1 MANVRFVRGAAAL
14 TIGLFS
20 LVACAANGA
29 GGDDENEEAA
39 RSGEVNLANV
49 PSLAAAA
56 KGPDLD
62 QDGIADELEEQLLRR
77 YRPFYKFS
85 TDGDKVEANGPADP
99 VTEIA
104 HAQLKMMQGDDD
116 VSGVV
121 AGCGE
126 KGDYHLVPASSLLTC
141 KPDTTFANSDKVG
154 SYCLNID
161 NSRYGGVP
169 ITQAKT
175 DATGLFG
182 HVTRGQVNGGHLA
195 YVLEYW
201 QFYAFNNQ
209 DITILGMGSFGDH
222 EGDWTGVQ
230 LWVDSTTGQ
239 IGKLLY
245 MVHGHDI
252 TFDVPAGTAPAC
264 ASCMQ
269 AVKGSHYDPNV
280 GSFFDATENPKY
292 NDNQAEFWLDENK
305 VEHVVLYIERGGH
318 ETWPGAW
325 GTASFSVGP
334 VSLHLDSHNGA
345 GESYL
350 VPDAP
355 GRPWNL
361 GEVDHPLGDDAT
373 LLVQYNGH
381 VGCTNAKD
389 LFGLAPQ
396 RRSPVMP
403 SAHCEWKY
411 PNGGKS
417 PPGCEH

>member
-1 MANVRFVRGAAAL
+1 MRIAAL
-14 TIGLFS
+14 TIGLVT
-20 LVACAANGA
+20 LAACAAS
-29 GGDDENEEAA
+29 
-39 RSGEVNLANV
+39 SGEANENADSTAVNLANV
-49 PSLAAAA
+49 PSLAAVAN
-56 KGPDLD
+56 GPDLD
-62 QDGIADELEEQLLRR
+62 QDGIADALEEQLLRR
-77 YRPFYKFS
+77 YRPYYKFS
-85 TDGDKVEANGPADP
+85 TDGVKTETNGPADA

-104 HAQLKMMQGDDD
+104 HSQLKMMQGDDD

-126 KGDYHLVPASSLLTC
+126 KGDAHLVPASSLLTC
-141 KPDTTFANSDKVG
+141 KADTSFEVAPAVSL
-154 SYCLNID
+154 YCLNID

-169 ITQAKT
+169 IAQAKT
-175 DATGLFG
+175 DATGLYG
-182 HVTRGQVNGGHLA
+182 HVTRGQVNGHAA

-230 LWVDSTTGQ
+230 LWVDETTGQ
-239 IGKLLY
+239 LGKILY

-252 TFDVPAGTAPAC
+252 TFDVPANTAPTC
-264 ASCMQ
+264 ASCTQ
-269 AVKGSHYDPNV
+269 VVKGSAYNPNV

-325 GTASFSVGP
+325 GSASFSVGP
-334 VSLHLDSHNGA
+334 LTLHLDSHNGA

-355 GRPWNL
+355 GRTWNL
-361 GEVDHPLGDDAT
+361 GEVDHPLGEDAQ
-373 LLVQYNGH
+373 LIMQYNGH
-381 VGCTNAKD
+381 FGCTNAKD

-403 SAHCEWKY
+403 SGHCEWKY
-411 PNGGKS
+411 PNGGQDGGKS
-417 PPGCEH
+417 PAGCEH